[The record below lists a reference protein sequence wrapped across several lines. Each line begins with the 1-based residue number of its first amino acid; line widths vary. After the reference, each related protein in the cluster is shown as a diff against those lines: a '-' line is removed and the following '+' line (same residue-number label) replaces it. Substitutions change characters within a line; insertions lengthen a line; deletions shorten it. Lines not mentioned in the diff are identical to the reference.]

1 MRNEINAMN
10 SSTKNRERE
19 LEKSIATLHND
30 IKNKDEEISLL
41 RSTKLEYD
49 AMLEAN
55 TLLSSEVNKFKADLE
70 SAEKDKSEA
79 ATLSKNRELEL
90 EESLQKLRDDLDAEK
105 CKEAEQLNFLKEEN
119 RKFLSEKDMIIDSLK
134 DEHKLETKKLHDE
147 LERKNSEILNIK
159 QESDIIQVD
168 YERFKSQSK
177 QDGDSQR
184 EFQESIKALDL
195 ESI

>member
-30 IKNKDEEISLL
+30 IKNKDEEMSLL

-70 SAEKDKSEA
+70 STEKDKSEA

-90 EESLQKLRDDLDAEK
+90 EESLQKLRDNLDAEK
-105 CKEAEQLNFLKEEN
+105 CKEAEQVNFLKEEN

-134 DEHKLETKKLHDE
+134 DEHKMEIEKLHDE
-147 LERKNSEILNIK
+147 LKRKNSKILNIE

-168 YERFKSQSK
+168 YERLKSQSN
-177 QDGDSQR
+177 QDSESQR
-184 EFQESIKALDL
+184 EFQESIKALEL
-195 ESI
+195 EN

>member
-1 MRNEINAMN
+1 M
-10 SSTKNRERE
+10 
-19 LEKSIATLHND
+19 
-30 IKNKDEEISLL
+30 L

-49 AMLEAN
+49 AMSEAN
-55 TLLSSEVNKFKADLE
+55 TLLSSKVNKLKADLE

-79 ATLSKNRELEL
+79 ATLSKNREVEL

-105 CKEAEQLNFLKEEN
+105 CKEAEQVNFLKEN

-134 DEHKLETKKLHDE
+134 DEHKMEIEKLHDE
-147 LERKNSEILNIK
+147 LKRKNSEILNIE

-168 YERFKSQSK
+168 YERLKSQSK

>member
-1 MRNEINAMN
+1 MKSDLETMRNEINAMN

-79 ATLSKNRELEL
+79 ATLSKSRELEL
-90 EESLQKLRDDLDAEK
+90 EESLQK
-105 CKEAEQLNFLKEEN
+105 
-119 RKFLSEKDMIIDSLK
+119 
-134 DEHKLETKKLHDE
+134 
-147 LERKNSEILNIK
+147 
-159 QESDIIQVD
+159 
-168 YERFKSQSK
+168 
-177 QDGDSQR
+177 
-184 EFQESIKALDL
+184 
-195 ESI
+195 

>member
-1 MRNEINAMN
+1 M
-10 SSTKNRERE
+10 
-19 LEKSIATLHND
+19 
-30 IKNKDEEISLL
+30 L

-55 TLLSSEVNKFKADLE
+55 TLLSSEVNKLKADLE

-79 ATLSKNRELEL
+79 ATLSKNREVEL
-90 EESLQKLRDDLDAEK
+90 EESLQKLRDNLDAEK
-105 CKEAEQLNFLKEEN
+105 CKEAEQVNFLKEEN

-134 DEHKLETKKLHDE
+134 DEHKMEIEKLHDE
-147 LERKNSEILNIK
+147 LKRKNSEILNIE

-168 YERFKSQSK
+168 YERLKSQSK

>member
-1 MRNEINAMN
+1 M
-10 SSTKNRERE
+10 K
-19 LEKSIATLHND
+19 D
-30 IKNKDEEISLL
+30 KDEEISLL

-55 TLLSSEVNKFKADLE
+55 TLLSSEVNKLKADLE

-79 ATLSKNRELEL
+79 ATLSKNREVEL

-105 CKEAEQLNFLKEEN
+105 CKEAEQVNFLKEEN

-134 DEHKLETKKLHDE
+134 DEHKMEIEKLHDE
-147 LERKNSEILNIK
+147 LKRKNSEILNIE

-168 YERFKSQSK
+168 YERLKSQSK

>member
-1 MRNEINAMN
+1 MLEYNAM
-10 SSTKNRERE
+10 SES
-19 LEKSIATLHND
+19 
-30 IKNKDEEISLL
+30 
-41 RSTKLEYD
+41 
-49 AMLEAN
+49 N
-55 TLLSSEVNKFKADLE
+55 TLLSSEVNKLKADLE

-79 ATLSKNRELEL
+79 ATLSKSRELEL
-90 EESLQKLRDDLDAEK
+90 EESLQKLRDNLDAEK
-105 CKEAEQLNFLKEEN
+105 CKEAEQVNFLKEEN

-134 DEHKLETKKLHDE
+134 DEHKMEIEKLHDE
-147 LERKNSEILNIK
+147 LKRKNSKILNIE

-168 YERFKSQSK
+168 YERIKSQSK